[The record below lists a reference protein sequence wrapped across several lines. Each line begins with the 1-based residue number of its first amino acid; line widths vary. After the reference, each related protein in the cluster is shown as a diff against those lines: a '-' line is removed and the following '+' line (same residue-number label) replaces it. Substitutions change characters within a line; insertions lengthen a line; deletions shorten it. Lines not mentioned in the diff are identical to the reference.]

1 MKSVNSYRWR
11 SNGKNR
17 FLGFNLLIAIVCLFG
32 ITLSLMLTFAY
43 QQPAGLEQQT
53 GKILSFNQR
62 DEKWYDAFFDSSAG
76 SYFHIW
82 LEDGSYYEATGICYD
97 NINREL
103 FDDVQVGGSI
113 AVTYFEKSGGLRKI
127 YALEYNGKTYLLLDD
142 VLNEYSQSEKTAHIV
157 GPTMLVLS
165 VLAGII
171 LFVVNYRKNWGT

>member
-1 MKSVNSYRWR
+1 MQK
-11 SNGKNR
+11 R
-17 FLGFNLLIAIVCLFG
+17 FLSYNVLITMACLLAIT
-32 ITLSLMLTFAY
+32 ISLMLTFAY
-43 QQPAGLEQQT
+43 QQPAGLEHQT
-53 GKILSFNQR
+53 GKVLSFNQR
-62 DEKWYDAFFDSSAG
+62 DEKWYDAFFDRSAG

-82 LEDGSYYEATGICYD
+82 LEDGSYYEVTGICYD

-142 VLNEYSQSEKTAHIV
+142 VLSEFSQNEKTAHIV

>member
-1 MKSVNSYRWR
+1 MK
-11 SNGKNR
+11 KR
-17 FLGFNLLIAIVCLFG
+17 FLAINRLITIGCLLAIL
-32 ITLSLMLTFAY
+32 LSLMLTFAY
-43 QQPAGLEQQT
+43 QQPTGLEHQT
-53 GKILSFNQR
+53 GKVLSFNQR
-62 DEKWYDAFFDSSAG
+62 DEKWYDAFFDSSAR

-142 VLNEYSQSEKTAHIV
+142 VLNEYSQNEKTAHIV